1 MRAILLAG
9 GAGTRLRQV
18 VSDVPKPLAPVAGR
32 PFLSYLLD
40 LLKLRGFTEIIL
52 SVGYLRD
59 AIMEEYGASY
69 NGLTIDYAIEET
81 PLGTGGGLRNAMER
95 VRAFPVFACN
105 ADTFLDLDYRAMLHE
120 HTAAEAA
127 LSVAVRHID
136 NAGRYGKAR
145 VEAGRIVAFGSGG
158 EDGPGW
164 INAGVY
170 LFGENLLASESATA
184 AFSFERDF
192 LERRIVELRPT
203 AFRTEAYFIDI
214 GVPEDYTRAQTE
226 LPERLTALRRHAP
239 Q

>member
-18 VSDVPKPLAPVAGR
+18 VSDVPKPLAPVCGR

-52 SVGYLRD
+52 SVGYMRD
-59 AIMEEYGASY
+59 AIMEEYGTSY
-69 NGLTIDYAIEET
+69 SGLRIDYAIEET
-81 PLGTGGGLRNAMER
+81 PLGTGGGLRNALDQ
-95 VRAFPVFACN
+95 VRDFPIFACN
-105 ADTFLDLDYRAMLHE
+105 ADTFLDLDYQGMLRE
-120 HTAAEAA
+120 HMAAGAG

-145 VEAGRIVAFGSGG
+145 VEAGRIIAFDSAG

-192 LERRIVELRPT
+192 LERHISALHPT

-214 GVPEDYTRAQTE
+214 GVPEDYMRAQTE
-226 LPERLTALRRHAP
+226 LPERVTALRRHSP
-239 Q
+239 R